1 MEEVMAESERE
12 LIEESLI
19 QNLEDD
25 SLKQVE
31 VAEEAAVLQHSLME
45 YLASQL
51 AQSIA
56 QSLQPNSSS

>member
-12 LIEESLI
+12 LIEQSLI